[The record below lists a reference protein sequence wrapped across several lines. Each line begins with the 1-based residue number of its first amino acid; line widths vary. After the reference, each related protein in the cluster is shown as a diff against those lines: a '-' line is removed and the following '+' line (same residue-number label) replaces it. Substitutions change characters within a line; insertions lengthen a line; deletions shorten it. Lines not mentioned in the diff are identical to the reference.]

1 MEAWSTTGMIFASSL
16 GCGPS
21 AVTGMSP
28 SMVSAR
34 IAIDANAK
42 VRITPDRMLRIF

>member
-16 GCGPS
+16 ECCPS
-21 AVTGMSP
+21 ALTGISP

-34 IAIDANAK
+34 IAIDTNAK
-42 VRITPDRMLRIF
+42 VRTTLNRMLRIF